1 MLNPEQT
8 DADYLARA
16 FVLAEYG
23 RYTAHP
29 NPCVGCVLVQQG
41 NIVGEGYH
49 VSAGSSHAEANA
61 LSQAGQRAKGATA
74 YVTLEPCSFHGRT
87 PSCAHA
93 LVTAGVSRVVVA
105 TLDPD
110 PRNAGAGCKVLE
122 DAGISVVTPLM
133 EASAKA
139 IIPGHFKRHET
150 GMPYVRLKLAM
161 SLDGKTAL
169 ANGKSQW
176 LTSEAARLDV
186 QRLRARSA
194 AIVTGVQSVIDDDP
208 LLSVRNLRHRH
219 ADLAC
224 ELVKPV
230 FILDSHCRV
239 PDTAKI
245 LSNPGA
251 QLVYCHPSSRKLPVP
266 VIQVGAGDDGRVDL
280 RELLRVLGEQQ
291 CSEVLFE
298 CGATLAG
305 SLVEQGLF
313 DELVIY
319 MAPTFM
325 GSDARSLLNVP
336 EIAKME
342 DLLQLRI
349 ADVRI
354 IGRDMRVTVVKD
366 VDSSDISE

>member
-1 MLNPEQT
+1 MLNPNQT

-16 FVLAEYG
+16 LVLAEYG
-23 RYTAHP
+23 RYTTHP
-29 NPCVGCVLVQQG
+29 NPCVGCVLVRQG

-49 VSAGSSHAEANA
+49 VSAGDMHAEANA
-61 LSQAGQRAKGATA
+61 LAQAGRRAKGATA

-87 PSCAHA
+87 PSCADA

-110 PRNAGAGCKVLE
+110 PRNAGAGCKTLE
-122 DAGISVVTPLM
+122 EAGISVVTPFM

-139 IIPGHFKRHET
+139 LIPGHFKRYET

-169 ANGKSQW
+169 ANGESQW
-176 LTSEAARLDV
+176 ITGEPARLDV

-208 LLSVRNLRHRH
+208 MLTVRELHHRH
-219 ADLAC
+219 GALAC
-224 ELVKPV
+224 ELNKSV

-245 LSNPGA
+245 LANPGA
-251 QLVYCHPSSRKLPVP
+251 QLVCCHPSSRQLPIP
-266 VIQVGAGDDGRVDL
+266 VLQLGAGDDGRVGL
-280 RELLRVLGEQQ
+280 RELLVVLGKRQ

-313 DELVIY
+313 DELIIY
-319 MAPTFM
+319 MAPKLM
-325 GSDARSLLNVP
+325 GNDARSLLNVP
-336 EIAKME
+336 EIAKI
-342 DLLQLRI
+342 DDILQLRI
-349 ADVRI
+349 ADVRL
-354 IGRDMRVTVVKD
+354 IGQDMRVTVVRKL
-366 VDSSDISE
+366 SDTSE

>member
-1 MLNPEQT
+1 MLNPNQT

-16 FVLAEYG
+16 LVLAEYG
-23 RYTAHP
+23 RYTTHP

-49 VSAGSSHAEANA
+49 VSAGDMHAEANA
-61 LSQAGQRAKGATA
+61 LAQAGRRAKGATA

-87 PSCAHA
+87 PSCADA
-93 LVTAGVSRVVVA
+93 LVKAGVSRVVVA

-110 PRNAGAGCKVLE
+110 PRNAGVGCKTLE
-122 DAGISVVTPLM
+122 EAGIRVVTPFM

-139 IIPGHFKRHET
+139 LIPGHFKRYET

-169 ANGKSQW
+169 ANGESQW
-176 LTSEAARLDV
+176 ITGEPARLDV

-208 LLSVRNLRHRH
+208 MLTVRELHHRH
-219 ADLAC
+219 GALAC
-224 ELVKPV
+224 ELNKSV

-245 LSNPGA
+245 LANPAA
-251 QLVYCHPSSRKLPVP
+251 QLVCCHPSSRQLPVP
-266 VIQVGAGDDGRVDL
+266 VLQLGAGDDGRVDL
-280 RELLRVLGEQQ
+280 RELLVVLGKRQ

-313 DELVIY
+313 DELIIY
-319 MAPTFM
+319 MAPKLM
-325 GSDARSLLNVP
+325 GNDARSLLNVP
-336 EIAKME
+336 EIAKI
-342 DLLQLRI
+342 DDILQLRI
-349 ADVRI
+349 ADVRL
-354 IGRDMRVTVVKD
+354 IGQDMRVTVVRKL
-366 VDSSDISE
+366 SDTSE